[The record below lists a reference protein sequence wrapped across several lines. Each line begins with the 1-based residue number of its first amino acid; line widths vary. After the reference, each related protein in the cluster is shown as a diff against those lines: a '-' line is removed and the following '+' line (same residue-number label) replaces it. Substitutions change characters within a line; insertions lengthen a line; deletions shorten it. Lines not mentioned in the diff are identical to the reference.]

1 MKGGTTS
8 MRHRVKTNKL
18 NRSASHRK
26 AMLNNMAR
34 SVFESGSIITTT
46 AKAKEVRPLVENIIT
61 KAKKANTT
69 SSPEERVALNRETN
83 KHFNDR
89 KLVQKIVHEIAPKY
103 QNRDGGYTRILKI
116 GNRRGDGAELSIL
129 QLIPEKE

>member
-1 MKGGTTS
+1 
-8 MRHRVKTNKL
+8 MRHRVKKNKL
-18 NRSASHRK
+18 NRYASHRK
-26 AMLNNMAR
+26 AMLNNLAR
-34 SVFESGSIITTT
+34 SVFESESIITTT

-61 KAKKANTT
+61 KAKKANAAT
-69 SSPEERVALNRETN
+69 SPEEKMALNREIN

-89 KLVQKIVHEIAPKY
+89 KLVYKIVHEIAPRY

>member
-1 MKGGTTS
+1 

-18 NRSASHRK
+18 NRYASHRK

-61 KAKKANTT
+61 KAKKANATN
-69 SSPEERVALNRETN
+69 SPEERVALNREIN

-89 KLVQKIVHEIAPKY
+89 KLVHKIVHEIAPRY
-103 QNRDGGYTRILKI
+103 QNREGGYTRILKI

>member
-8 MRHRVKTNKL
+8 MRHRVKKNKL
-18 NRSASHRK
+18 NRYASHRK
-26 AMLNNMAR
+26 AMLNNLAR
-34 SVFESGSIITTT
+34 SVFESESIITTT

-61 KAKKANTT
+61 KAKKANAAT
-69 SSPEERVALNRETN
+69 SPEEKMALNREIN

-89 KLVQKIVHEIAPKY
+89 KLVYKIVHEIAPRY

>member
-1 MKGGTTS
+1 M
-8 MRHRVKTNKL
+8 
-18 NRSASHRK
+18 
-26 AMLNNMAR
+26 
-34 SVFESGSIITTT
+34 
-46 AKAKEVRPLVENIIT
+46 
-61 KAKKANTT
+61 
-69 SSPEERVALNRETN
+69 ALNREIN